1 MAIDF
6 HSSIKT
12 LNLKVTPK
20 RLAILD
26 ILAREMAYVSPEE
39 VWQKMKERFGKIGLP
54 TVYRNLE
61 DLSQGGLIIKI
72 IHPDRKLYYY
82 FCHNSEHGHHHHFI
96 CLTCRKVEDLSF
108 CGLEEIRKEVEGHLQ
123 GSIVSHLIQV
133 YGLCRGCKE

>member
-26 ILAREMAYVSPEE
+26 ILASEMAYVSPEE
-39 VWQKMKERFGKIGLP
+39 VWRKMKERFGKIGLP

-61 DLSQGGLIIKI
+61 DLAQGDLIIKI

-82 FCHNSEHGHHHHFI
+82 FCHNSENGHHHHFI
-96 CLTCRKVEDLSF
+96 CLTCRKVEDLDF
-108 CGLEEIRKEVEGHLQ
+108 CGLEEIKKEVEGHLK

-133 YGLCRGCKE
+133 YGLCRGCKQ